1 MSVYHIMADG
11 TMRDSIAGVVVED
24 PAVYVIIDRV
34 NQRLKQKYINMEKDN
49 EQQEQN
55 HGRRLQVNPCPA

>member
-24 PAVYVIIDRV
+24 PEVYDIINRV
-34 NQRLKQKYINMEKDN
+34 NQRLKQKYIMEKDN
-49 EQQEQN
+49 EQEK
-55 HGRRLQVNPCPA
+55 